1 MRLSSLD
8 FSRRGF
14 LHSSVGLGAFL
25 LPQVSSA
32 AENEPTRR
40 AKSVIVL
47 LLEGGMSHIET
58 WDPKPN
64 GPSAIR
70 GEYQPIRTS
79 NPDLIIGEHMPLLA
93 QQAHRYNVIRSVHSA
108 ARNHSPGLHWTLTG
122 YDNPASGIN
131 GQRVNSHPS
140 VGSIVAHELGAVT
153 DAGIPNFVAIPNRTQ
168 LGGRV
173 NFNGAMHLGTAF
185 EAFDSGATPATA
197 KAPFVLPAGLTLPND
212 INLGRLEHRRS
223 FLQEVDRLSDIR
235 DRAAGAQQLSDYQ
248 TQAFDLLLGS
258 QGRAAFDL
266 NREPADVRER
276 YGSSINGQGTL
287 LARRLVEAGVNYV
300 LVNYSR
306 NNSWDTHRDNFKRL
320 KKTLLPPMDRAVS
333 TLIADLDERGML
345 DDTLVVMLGEMGRTP
360 TINKNSGR
368 DHWPDVYSVLMAG
381 GGLTRGQVLGSSTRG
396 GEQPGSRPV
405 HVQEVLATVYQQLGI
420 DPALAITDRQ
430 GRPTSILPESHPI
443 RELIRS

>member
-1 MRLSSLD
+1 
-8 FSRRGF
+8 
-14 LHSSVGLGAFL
+14 LGAFL
-25 LPQVSSA
+25 LPRVASA
-32 AENEPTRR
+32 AEGNAPARR

-93 QQAHRYNVIRSVHSA
+93 QQAHRYNVIRSVYSA

-122 YDNPASGIN
+122 YDNPAAGIN
-131 GQRVNSHPS
+131 GQLVNAHPS
-140 VGSIVAHELGAVT
+140 IGSIVAHELGAVT
-153 DAGIPNFVAIPNRTQ
+153 EAGIPNFVAIPNRTQ

-173 NFNGAMHLGTAF
+173 NFNGAMHLGTSF

-197 KAPFVLPAGLTLPND
+197 KAPYVLPAGLTLPND

-223 FLQEVDRLSDIR
+223 FLQEIDRLSDVR
-235 DRAAGAQQLSDYQ
+235 DRAAGTQQLSDYQ

-258 QGRAAFDL
+258 KGRAAFDL
-266 NREPADVRER
+266 NSEPAEVRER

-306 NNSWDTHRDNFKRL
+306 NNSWDTHRDNFNRL
-320 KKTLLPPMDRAVS
+320 KKTLLPPMDQAVS
-333 TLIADLDERGML
+333 TLLVDLDERGML
-345 DDTLVVMLGEMGRTP
+345 DETLVVMMGEMGRTP
-360 TINKNSGR
+360 TINKNNGR

-396 GEQPGSRPV
+396 GEQPGTRPV

-430 GRPTSILPESHPI
+430 GRPASILPEAHPV
-443 RELIRS
+443 RELIQG